1 MNKTNKEL
9 ANAIRFLSIDAVQK
23 ANSGHPGMPMGMAD
37 VATIL
42 FKYFLNFDPKNPN
55 WLNRDRFVLSAGH
68 GSMLLY
74 SLLYLTGY
82 KSVNL
87 TDIKNFRQLDSIC
100 AGHPEY
106 HPNTGIETTTG
117 PLGQGISNAVGF
129 AIAEEILK
137 SKIGKKIL
145 NHKTYVLA
153 GDGCLMEGI
162 SHEALSLAGHLKLK
176 NLILLFDNN
185 SISIDGPTSLAV
197 SDNHRKRFN
206 SYGWEFLEIN
216 GHNEKEIF
224 KSLKK
229 AQLSKK
235 PTAISCKTIIGYGS
249 PNKSGKETAHGSPL
263 GDEEINLVRKKLKWK
278 YKPFEIPDKIL
289 AEWRSIG
296 DKASKKAKHHQSFFK
311 KELSKYNWLDSDI
324 SNNIHKKFL
333 QKNSS
338 EKKIFYSKIDKVK
351 KEYLNSLEPMATRKC
366 SEKFLEI
373 LSKLPNII
381 GGSADLAGSNNT
393 KTKEHKIIK
402 PGNYSGNYI
411 HYGVREHA
419 MCGVMNGIS
428 LHSSLIPY
436 GGTFLIFSDYCKPS
450 IRLAAMM
457 KLRVIYV
464 MTHDSIGLGEDGPT
478 HQPIEQ
484 LASLRSIPNLNVF
497 RPSDIIETFE
507 CWQLALENQNTPSV
521 IALTRQKINP
531 VRKKNSSTNLS
542 AMGGYEIFRSN
553 NKINLTILSSGSET
567 SLACEISHKLATE
580 NIYSKVISMPCQE
593 LFDQQNKNYRSE
605 ILNET
610 DLIVSI
616 EASET
621 NFWKKYTGN
630 KGLNFGIN
638 RFGKSAPYKD
648 IYDHFKLNEEN
659 IVNKIKERL

>member
-42 FKYFLNFDPKNPN
+42 FKYFLKFDPNNPS
-55 WLNRDRFVLSAGH
+55 WINRDRFILSAGH

-82 KSVNL
+82 RSISLN
-87 TDIKNFRQLDSIC
+87 DIKKFRQLDSIC
-100 AGHPEY
+100 AGHPEH
-106 HPNTGIETTTG
+106 HPNSGIETTTG

-129 AIAEEILK
+129 ALAEEILK
-137 SKIGKKIL
+137 KKFGKRII

-185 SISIDGPTSLAV
+185 CISIDGPTNLAV
-197 SDNHRKRFN
+197 SDDHKKRFN
-206 SYGWEFLEIN
+206 SYGWEFVEIN

-224 KSLKK
+224 KALKK
-229 AQLSKK
+229 AQNSKK
-235 PTAISCKTIIGYGS
+235 PFAISCKTTIGYGS
-249 PNKSGKETAHGSPL
+249 PNKSGKASAHGSPL
-263 GDEEINLVRKKLKWK
+263 GEDEIKLVRQKLKWK
-278 YKPFEIPDKIL
+278 HEPFFIPQKIFN
-289 AEWRSIG
+289 EWREIG
-296 DKASKKAKHHQSFFK
+296 NKASKKAKLNQK
-311 KELSKYNWLDSDI
+311 NYINKNKLI
-324 SNNIHKKFL
+324 SNKI
-333 QKNSS
+333 NS
-338 EKKIFYSKIDKVK
+338 EIEKVK
-351 KEYLNSLEPMATRKC
+351 SEYFKSLEPMATRKC

-373 LSKLPNII
+373 ISKIPTII

-393 KTKEHKIIK
+393 KTKNHKIIK
-402 PGNYSGNYI
+402 PSNFSGNYI

-419 MCGVMNGIS
+419 MCGIMNGLA
-428 LHSSLIPY
+428 LHSNLIPY

-457 KLRVIYV
+457 KQRVIYV
-464 MTHDSIGLGEDGPT
+464 FTHDSIGLGEDGPT

-484 LASLRSIPNLNVF
+484 LTSLRSIPNLNVF
-497 RPSDIIETFE
+497 RPSDLIETFE
-507 CWQLALENQNTPSV
+507 CWQLALENKDCPSV
-521 IALTRQKINP
+521 IALTRQKINA
-531 VRKKNSSTNLS
+531 VRKEDNSQNLS
-542 AMGGYEIFRSN
+542 AKGAYEILRTN
-553 NKINLTILSSGSET
+553 EQIKVTILSTGSET

-593 LFDQQNKNYRSE
+593 LFDQQSENYRKK

-621 NFWKKYTGN
+621 NFWKKYTGQ
-630 KGLNFGIN
+630 KGLNFGIDS
-638 RFGKSAPYKD
+638 FGKSAPFKE
-648 IYDHFKLNEEN
+648 IYNDFELNSES
-659 IVNKIKERL
+659 ITKKIKQKL